1 MELLWSLELGLWSFP
16 NRVAKVWTPFDT
28 GSFSPASQPM
38 KLAPLLIAVVVIH
51 TGHLANAAALRVA
64 VHAGEL
70 HRRDT
75 LVSFT
80 VPPAALG
87 WQRLETASGTAVPFQ
102 VDSDGK
108 GWLVLDE
115 AKAGTMKSFLL
126 KPGAPAAD
134 AVAVKK
140 DGALVR
146 LTVNGKPVA
155 AYQTTPS
162 TPPPGVDAHY
172 AHGAYLHP
180 VHTPSG
186 RLVTGDYPPDHK
198 HQRGIF
204 FAWTKTKFEG
214 RAPDF
219 WNMGKG
225 DTKVTA
231 ATEFVAVDR
240 TWNGPVHGGFASRHR
255 FTDRLTP
262 EPKPMLNETWRVTA
276 YNVAASGG
284 KAWLLDFVSTQE
296 CASAS
301 PVKLPKYYYGGLG
314 ARGHAAW
321 DPVDA
326 VKFLTSNGAD
336 RKQGDASKANWVH
349 MGGQV
354 DGAPAGFAVL
364 IHPDNFRAPQPLRLN
379 PKNPQLCVA
388 PSADGDWEIT
398 PGQPYVSRYR
408 FILADGPADQAEL
421 ERHWNDYAKPPVVSV
436 AME

>member
-1 MELLWSLELGLWSFP
+1 
-16 NRVAKVWTPFDT
+16 
-28 GSFSPASQPM
+28 M
-38 KLAPLLIAVVVIH
+38 KLAPLLIAALSIH
-51 TGHLANAAALRVA
+51 ANYPAHAAALRVSVQA
-64 VHAGEL
+64 SEFN
-70 HRRDT
+70 RQNSI
-75 LVSFT
+75 VSFT
-80 VPPAALG
+80 VPTSARG
-87 WQRLETASGTAVPFQ
+87 WQRLETEAGIAVPFQ
-102 VDSDGK
+102 VDTDGK
-108 GWLVLDE
+108 GWFVLDE
-115 AKAGTMKSFLL
+115 AKVGSTKSFRL
-126 KPGAPAAD
+126 KAGAPAAD
-134 AVAVKK
+134 AVAAKK

-214 RAPDF
+214 REPDF

-225 DTKVTA
+225 DTKITA

-262 EPKPMLNETWRVTA
+262 EPKPMLNEKWSVTT
-276 YNVAASGG
+276 YNVTTSGG
-284 KAWLLDFVSTQE
+284 KAWLVDFVSTQE
-296 CASAS
+296 CASTS

-326 VKFLTSNGAD
+326 VTFLTSNGDD
-336 RKQGDASKANWVH
+336 RKKGDASKANWVH

-354 DGAPAGFAVL
+354 DGTPAGLAVL
-364 IHPDNFRAPQPLRLN
+364 VHPDNFRSPQPLRLN
-379 PKNPQLCVA
+379 PKNPQLCVV
-388 PSADGDWEIT
+388 PSADGDWEIA
-398 PGQPYVSRYR
+398 PGKPYVSRYR
-408 FILADGPADQAEL
+408 FVIADGPADKAEL
-421 ERHWNDYAKPPVVSV
+421 DRLWNDYAKPPAVAVS
-436 AME
+436 ME